1 MSTYSLLALLAAMA
15 IPPAS
20 PPVGPGLTADERA
33 AIRCSAAFALV
44 AGAQVRGGARDYA
57 PLDWRGREY
66 MVLTGSGLTAR
77 GWNAA
82 QVATAMRD
90 AAGALQ
96 AAPAGGKP
104 GANALDAVM
113 PPCLA
118 LLDAAVPPLRQ
129 PTLPQCAAI
138 LRLAADEK
146 RAVPGGAAEAQR
158 LDAAADE
165 AARRVRSDTLAQ
177 SRSAAD
183 ADAVLAAEAAE
194 VARVA
199 ALPGGIARYD
209 RRTCFELAK

>member
-1 MSTYSLLALLAAMA
+1 MLSTYSLLALLAAA
-15 IPPAS
+15 STPAPPPPAT
-20 PPVGPGLTADERA
+20 PAPTADERA

-44 AGAQVRGGARDYA
+44 AGEQARGGAGRYA
-57 PLDWRGREY
+57 PLGWRGREY

-77 GWNAA
+77 GWSAA
-82 QVATAMRD
+82 QVAAAM
-90 AAGALQ
+90 Q
-96 AAPAGGKP
+96 AAAEDLQGPSSEAQG
-104 GANALDAVM
+104 ALDAVM

-138 LRLAADEK
+138 LRLAADEQ
-146 RAVPGGAAEAQR
+146 RVLPGGSAEAQR